1 MISKENAALP
11 AEIVPAVSSSVPGAA
26 EKLLPPP
33 PHPPT
38 LVLAQESLSL
48 NRFVV
53 LCEAGVVVDFGTL
66 SRGVLT

>member
-26 EKLLPPP
+26 EKLLPPHTP
-33 PHPPT
+33 PI

-53 LCEAGVVVDFGTL
+53 LCEASVVVGFGTL